1 MLTGATVPVK
11 QCQKTSETG
20 KEDRSFR
27 GTSRLER
34 NHPRER
40 DRFCRFFPPGFR
52 FRSAIVRMAWRCVF
66 YYYYCY
72 FFWEKERERKRVRFQ
87 GMIMVSHLLL
97 EIFAPAG
104 HFDRYRVEPLDLAS
118 KSLSVASGTL
128 YLHRIIRLFFL
139 DYRIFLDLLCMIFIF
154 VLLKRSNGYEKNHVI
169 NIETVYPYIYICIYI
184 SFKIK
189 GN

>member
-1 MLTGATVPVK
+1 MPENLGNRKRGQVFSGNVSSRAQPPSRTGSVLSLFSTWI
-11 QCQKTSETG
+11 
-20 KEDRSFR
+20 SFSFGYR
-27 GTSRLER
+27 KDGLE
-34 NHPRER
+34 
-40 DRFCRFFPPGFR
+40 
-52 FRSAIVRMAWRCVF
+52 MCVLLLLLL
-66 YYYYCY
+66 

-169 NIETVYPYIYICIYI
+169 NIETVYPYIYIYMYI
-184 SFKIK
+184 HFL
-189 GN
+189 

>member
-1 MLTGATVPVK
+1 M
-11 QCQKTSETG
+11 C
-20 KEDRSFR
+20 FIII
-27 GTSRLER
+27 
-34 NHPRER
+34 
-40 DRFCRFFPPGFR
+40 
-52 FRSAIVRMAWRCVF
+52 IVI
-66 YYYYCY
+66 

-128 YLHRIIRLFFL
+128 YLHRIIRLFSL